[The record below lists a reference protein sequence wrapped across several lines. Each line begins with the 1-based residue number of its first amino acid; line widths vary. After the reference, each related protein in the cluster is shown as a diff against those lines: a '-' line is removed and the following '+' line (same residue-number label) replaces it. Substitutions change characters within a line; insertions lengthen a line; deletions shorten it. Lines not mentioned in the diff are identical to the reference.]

1 MTKAVVVL
9 CTCSGMVEARKLAHA
24 LVDER
29 LAACVNVIPGIES
42 VYRWEGQIEQANEIL
57 LVIKT
62 TAERLATLESSLAEL
77 HSYDTPEILA
87 LPVIAGSKKYLSWL
101 DEQVS

>member
-1 MTKAVVVL
+1 
-9 CTCSGMVEARKLAHA
+9 
-24 LVDER
+24 